1 MRTSAFVLSAT
12 LLAAG
17 AVIPA
22 PAATAK
28 PSALPVLNVTATSDQ
43 KFVPD
48 HLVLHL
54 GKPQTL
60 RFSSSGG
67 VHGVASTDLG
77 IPPTTIAP
85 GQPISVVVVPKKA
98 GTYKL
103 NCTIVCGPNHADMLL
118 TIDVKP

>member
-1 MRTSAFVLSAT
+1 
-12 LLAAG
+12 
-17 AVIPA
+17 
-22 PAATAK
+22 
-28 PSALPVLNVTATSDQ
+28 
-43 KFVPD
+43 
-48 HLVLHL
+48 VLHL